1 MDNEKDKLN
10 KIREEYERQFSRIA
24 YLYNNEILPDGA
36 MKVRDLINLISKEL
50 GETYKN
56 VKDSIPDIKYKND
69 EDRIIINQDRYEAY
83 KTELSSMPPLDL
95 SDPNVLDSIE
105 KTKDIFDKMVK
116 EGKME
121 IDTDAEGNIDIEKVG
136 EQIKEQLKYLFGE
149 EVESIDPE
157 MIHDIN
163 DIGKTEI
170 DYESFEQNR
179 EDLSDEDDALK
190 NDKKSDKK
198 IPKFGFSI
206 GRPQG
211 RGSKEKK
218 RTIDE
223 YGINLNEQAK
233 SGKIDKVVGRTRE
246 IDRVIEILNRRNKNN
261 PCLIGE
267 PGVGKTAIA
276 QGLALKIVEGDVP
289 YKLMDKKI
297 YLLDMGTLV
306 AGTQFRGQFE
316 SRIKSIVKDCI
327 EDPNII
333 IVIDEVHTIVGNGE
347 SDGST
352 NAANILKPSLSRGD
366 IQVIGTTTLN
376 EYRKY
381 IEKDSAL
388 ERRFQPVIVD
398 EPSIEDTIEML
409 EGIKKYYEDFHK
421 VSISSDMIRKTVEM
435 SEKYIHNRFLPDKA
449 IDIIDEACSRL
460 NLNNKKLHELEML
473 KDELKKVQEE
483 KEKVLEKTGKD
494 TKEVKEE
501 KDITEDY
508 KLVAEFKQK
517 ECKLE
522 EDIQKLEEELKPVPL
537 TVDNVAKVIEKW
549 TKIPVSKI
557 TEAETDKLIKLEE
570 NIAKRVIG
578 HKEAVKAISKA
589 IRRNRAGLQTTKRPP
604 SFIFVGPTGVGKTEL
619 AKTVAYEMFGSEENI
634 IRVDMSEYMEKYSV
648 SKLIGSAPGYV
659 GYGEGGQLTEKVR
672 RNPYSIILFDE
683 IEKAHPDVFNLLL
696 QVLDDARLTDS
707 EGRVVNFENTI
718 IIMTS
723 NAGSTLNTNAIGF
736 GNENEVK
743 KEKILS
749 AVRETFRPEFLNRI
763 DEVIVF
769 EALTNEDIEK
779 ILDIFLRNT
788 QKALDRKNM
797 KLEVTKT
804 AREYIIKNG
813 TDLKYG
819 ARPLRRAVQRYVEDN
834 IAEDIL
840 LNKVHE
846 GKKVVVDLVKNKDGK
861 EEIVILEN
869 KI

>member
-149 EVESIDPE
+149 EVEAIDPE

-163 DIGKTEI
+163 DSGKTEI

-211 RGSKEKK
+211 RGSREKK

-846 GKKVVVDLVKNKDGK
+846 GKEVVVDLVKNKDGK
-861 EEIVILEN
+861 EEIVILE
-869 KI
+869 K

>member
-10 KIREEYERQFSRIA
+10 KIREEYDRQFSRIA
-24 YLYNNEILPDGA
+24 YLYNNEILPDRA

-163 DIGKTEI
+163 DSSKSEI

-179 EDLSDEDDALK
+179 EDLSDEDDAIK

-846 GKKVVVDLVKNKDGK
+846 GKEVVVDLVKNKDGK
-861 EEIVILEN
+861 EEIVILE
-869 KI
+869 K

>member
-163 DIGKTEI
+163 DSGKTEI

-797 KLEVTKT
+797 ELEVTKT
-804 AREYIIKNG
+804 VREYIIKNG

-846 GKKVVVDLVKNKDGK
+846 GKKVVVDLIKNKDGK
-861 EEIVILEN
+861 EEIVILE
-869 KI
+869 K

>member
-163 DIGKTEI
+163 DSSKTEI

-211 RGSKEKK
+211 RGSREKK

-460 NLNNKKLHELEML
+460 NLNNKKLHELEIL

-846 GKKVVVDLVKNKDGK
+846 GKEVVVDLVKNKEGK
-861 EEIVILEN
+861 EEIVILE
-869 KI
+869 K

>member
-163 DIGKTEI
+163 DSSKTEI

-179 EDLSDEDDALK
+179 EDLSDEDDAIK

-211 RGSKEKK
+211 RGSREKK

-327 EDPNII
+327 EDPDII

-846 GKKVVVDLVKNKDGK
+846 GKEVVVDLVKNKDGK
-861 EEIVILEN
+861 EEIVILE
-869 KI
+869 K

>member
-163 DIGKTEI
+163 DSSKTEI

-211 RGSKEKK
+211 RGSREKK

-460 NLNNKKLHELEML
+460 NLNNKKLHELEIL

-619 AKTVAYEMFGSEENI
+619 AKTVAYEIFGSEENI

-683 IEKAHPDVFNLLL
+683 IEKAHTDVFNLLL

-846 GKKVVVDLVKNKDGK
+846 GKEVVVDLVKNKDGK
-861 EEIVILEN
+861 EEIVILE
-869 KI
+869 K

>member
-163 DIGKTEI
+163 DSSKTEI

-179 EDLSDEDDALK
+179 EDLSDEDDAIK

-211 RGSKEKK
+211 RGSREKK

-846 GKKVVVDLVKNKDGK
+846 GKEVLVDLVKDKDGK
-861 EEIVILEN
+861 EEIVILE
-869 KI
+869 K

>member
-149 EVESIDPE
+149 EVEAIDPE

-163 DIGKTEI
+163 DSGKTEI

-211 RGSKEKK
+211 RGSREKK

-779 ILDIFLRNT
+779 ILDIFLKNT

-846 GKKVVVDLVKNKDGK
+846 GKEVVVDLVKNKDGK
-861 EEIVILEN
+861 EEIVILE
-869 KI
+869 K

>member
-163 DIGKTEI
+163 DSGKTEI

-179 EDLSDEDDALK
+179 EDLSNEGDALK

-460 NLNNKKLHELEML
+460 NLNNKKLHELEIL

-846 GKKVVVDLVKNKDGK
+846 GKEVVVDLVKNKDGK
-861 EEIVILEN
+861 EEIVILE
-869 KI
+869 K

>member
-56 VKDSIPDIKYKND
+56 IKDSIPDIKYKND

-163 DIGKTEI
+163 DSSKTEI

-179 EDLSDEDDALK
+179 EELFNEDDALK

-804 AREYIIKNG
+804 ARAYIIKNG

-840 LNKVHE
+840 LNKIHE
-846 GKKVVVDLVKNKDGK
+846 GKEVVVDLVKNKDGK
-861 EEIVILEN
+861 EEIVILE
-869 KI
+869 K

>member
-83 KTELSSMPPLDL
+83 KTELSSMPSLDL

-149 EVESIDPE
+149 EVEAIDPE

-163 DIGKTEI
+163 DSGKTEI

-211 RGSKEKK
+211 RGSREKK

-846 GKKVVVDLVKNKDGK
+846 GKEVLVDLVKNKDGK
-861 EEIVILEN
+861 EEIVILE
-869 KI
+869 K

>member
-50 GETYKN
+50 DETYKN

-121 IDTDAEGNIDIEKVG
+121 IDTDSEGNIDIEKVG

-163 DIGKTEI
+163 DSSKTEI

-179 EDLSDEDDALK
+179 EDLSDEDDAIK

-211 RGSKEKK
+211 RGLREKK

-769 EALTNEDIEK
+769 EALTNENIEK

-846 GKKVVVDLVKNKDGK
+846 GKEVLVDLVKNKDGK
-861 EEIVILEN
+861 EEIVILE
-869 KI
+869 K

>member
-163 DIGKTEI
+163 DSGKTEI

-179 EDLSDEDDALK
+179 EYLSDEDDALK

-508 KLVAEFKQK
+508 KVVAEFKQK

-797 KLEVTKT
+797 ELEVTKT

-846 GKKVVVDLVKNKDGK
+846 GKKVVVDLIKNKDGK
-861 EEIVILEN
+861 EEIVILE
-869 KI
+869 K

>member
-163 DIGKTEI
+163 DSSKTEI

-211 RGSKEKK
+211 RGSREKK

-846 GKKVVVDLVKNKDGK
+846 GKEVLVDLVKNKDGK
-861 EEIVILEN
+861 EEIVILE
-869 KI
+869 K

>member
-83 KTELSSMPPLDL
+83 KTELSSMPSLDL

-163 DIGKTEI
+163 DSSKSEI

-316 SRIKSIVKDCI
+316 SRIKSIIKDCI

-846 GKKVVVDLVKNKDGK
+846 GKKVVVDLIKNKDGK
-861 EEIVILEN
+861 EEIVILE
-869 KI
+869 K

>member
-163 DIGKTEI
+163 DSSKTEI

-211 RGSKEKK
+211 RGSREKK

-846 GKKVVVDLVKNKDGK
+846 GKEVVVDLVKNKEGK
-861 EEIVILEN
+861 EEIVILE
-869 KI
+869 K

>member
-163 DIGKTEI
+163 DSSKTEI

-179 EDLSDEDDALK
+179 EDLSDEDDAIK

-211 RGSKEKK
+211 RGSREKK

-233 SGKIDKVVGRTRE
+233 SGKIDKIVGRTRE

-846 GKKVVVDLVKNKDGK
+846 GKEVVVDLVKNKDGK
-861 EEIVILEN
+861 EEIVILE
-869 KI
+869 K

>member
-149 EVESIDPE
+149 EVESIDSE

-163 DIGKTEI
+163 DSGKTEI

-508 KLVAEFKQK
+508 KVVAEFKQK

-797 KLEVTKT
+797 ELEVTKT

-846 GKKVVVDLVKNKDGK
+846 GKKVVVDLIKNKDGK
-861 EEIVILEN
+861 EEIVILE
-869 KI
+869 K

>member
-163 DIGKTEI
+163 DSSKTEI

-179 EDLSDEDDALK
+179 EELFDEDDALK

-460 NLNNKKLHELEML
+460 NLNNKKLHELEIL

-846 GKKVVVDLVKNKDGK
+846 GKEVVVDLVKNKDGK
-861 EEIVILEN
+861 EEIVILE
-869 KI
+869 K

>member
-83 KTELSSMPPLDL
+83 KIELSSMPPLDL

-163 DIGKTEI
+163 DSGKTEI

-179 EDLSDEDDALK
+179 EDLSNEGDALK

-460 NLNNKKLHELEML
+460 NLNNKKLHELEIL

-846 GKKVVVDLVKNKDGK
+846 GKEVVVDLVKNKDGK
-861 EEIVILEN
+861 EEIVILE
-869 KI
+869 K

>member
-163 DIGKTEI
+163 DSSKTEI

-211 RGSKEKK
+211 RGSREKK

-297 YLLDMGTLV
+297 YLLDMGTLI

-846 GKKVVVDLVKNKDGK
+846 GKEVLVDLVKNKDGK
-861 EEIVILEN
+861 EEIVILE
-869 KI
+869 K

>member
-163 DIGKTEI
+163 DSSKTEI

-179 EDLSDEDDALK
+179 EDLSDEDDAIK

-460 NLNNKKLHELEML
+460 NLNNKKLHELEIL

-846 GKKVVVDLVKNKDGK
+846 GKEVVVDLVKNKDGK
-861 EEIVILEN
+861 EEIVILE
-869 KI
+869 K

>member
-163 DIGKTEI
+163 DSSKSEI

-179 EDLSDEDDALK
+179 EDLSDEDDAIK
-190 NDKKSDKK
+190 NDKKFDKK

-211 RGSKEKK
+211 RGSREKK

-846 GKKVVVDLVKNKDGK
+846 GKEVVVDLIKNKEGK
-861 EEIVILEN
+861 EEIVVLE
-869 KI
+869 K

>member
-163 DIGKTEI
+163 DSSKTEI

-179 EDLSDEDDALK
+179 EDLSDEDDAIK

-846 GKKVVVDLVKNKDGK
+846 GKEVVVDLVKNKDGK
-861 EEIVILEN
+861 EEIVILE
-869 KI
+869 K

>member
-163 DIGKTEI
+163 DSSKTEI

-211 RGSKEKK
+211 RGSREKK

-460 NLNNKKLHELEML
+460 NLNNKKLHELEIL

-619 AKTVAYEMFGSEENI
+619 AKTVAYEIFGSEENI

-846 GKKVVVDLVKNKDGK
+846 GKEVVVDLVKNKDGK
-861 EEIVILEN
+861 EEIVILE
-869 KI
+869 K

>member
-1 MDNEKDKLN
+1 
-10 KIREEYERQFSRIA
+10 
-24 YLYNNEILPDGA
+24 
-36 MKVRDLINLISKEL
+36 
-50 GETYKN
+50 
-56 VKDSIPDIKYKND
+56 
-69 EDRIIINQDRYEAY
+69 
-83 KTELSSMPPLDL
+83 
-95 SDPNVLDSIE
+95 
-105 KTKDIFDKMVK
+105 
-116 EGKME
+116 
-121 IDTDAEGNIDIEKVG
+121 
-136 EQIKEQLKYLFGE
+136 
-149 EVESIDPE
+149 
-157 MIHDIN
+157 
-163 DIGKTEI
+163 
-170 DYESFEQNR
+170 
-179 EDLSDEDDALK
+179 
-190 NDKKSDKK
+190 
-198 IPKFGFSI
+198 
-206 GRPQG
+206 
-211 RGSKEKK
+211 
-218 RTIDE
+218 
-223 YGINLNEQAK
+223 
-233 SGKIDKVVGRTRE
+233 
-246 IDRVIEILNRRNKNN
+246 
-261 PCLIGE
+261 
-267 PGVGKTAIA
+267 
-276 QGLALKIVEGDVP
+276 
-289 YKLMDKKI
+289 
-297 YLLDMGTLV
+297 
-306 AGTQFRGQFE
+306 
-316 SRIKSIVKDCI
+316 
-327 EDPNII
+327 
-333 IVIDEVHTIVGNGE
+333 
-347 SDGST
+347 
-352 NAANILKPSLSRGD
+352 
-366 IQVIGTTTLN
+366 
-376 EYRKY
+376 
-381 IEKDSAL
+381 
-388 ERRFQPVIVD
+388 
-398 EPSIEDTIEML
+398 
-409 EGIKKYYEDFHK
+409 
-421 VSISSDMIRKTVEM
+421 
-435 SEKYIHNRFLPDKA
+435 
-449 IDIIDEACSRL
+449 
-460 NLNNKKLHELEML
+460 ML

-840 LNKVHE
+840 LNKIHE
-846 GKKVVVDLVKNKDGK
+846 GKEVVVDLVKNKDGK
-861 EEIVILEN
+861 EEIVILE
-869 KI
+869 K

>member
-149 EVESIDPE
+149 EVEAIDPE

-163 DIGKTEI
+163 DSGKTEI

-211 RGSKEKK
+211 RGSREKK

-276 QGLALKIVEGDVP
+276 QGLALKIVEGDVR

-483 KEKVLEKTGKD
+483 KEKVLEKTCKD
-494 TKEVKEE
+494 TKE
-501 KDITEDY
+501 
-508 KLVAEFKQK
+508 L
-517 ECKLE
+517 
-522 EDIQKLEEELKPVPL
+522 
-537 TVDNVAKVIEKW
+537 
-549 TKIPVSKI
+549 
-557 TEAETDKLIKLEE
+557 
-570 NIAKRVIG
+570 
-578 HKEAVKAISKA
+578 
-589 IRRNRAGLQTTKRPP
+589 
-604 SFIFVGPTGVGKTEL
+604 
-619 AKTVAYEMFGSEENI
+619 
-634 IRVDMSEYMEKYSV
+634 
-648 SKLIGSAPGYV
+648 
-659 GYGEGGQLTEKVR
+659 
-672 RNPYSIILFDE
+672 
-683 IEKAHPDVFNLLL
+683 
-696 QVLDDARLTDS
+696 
-707 EGRVVNFENTI
+707 
-718 IIMTS
+718 
-723 NAGSTLNTNAIGF
+723 
-736 GNENEVK
+736 
-743 KEKILS
+743 
-749 AVRETFRPEFLNRI
+749 
-763 DEVIVF
+763 
-769 EALTNEDIEK
+769 
-779 ILDIFLRNT
+779 
-788 QKALDRKNM
+788 
-797 KLEVTKT
+797 
-804 AREYIIKNG
+804 
-813 TDLKYG
+813 
-819 ARPLRRAVQRYVEDN
+819 
-834 IAEDIL
+834 
-840 LNKVHE
+840 
-846 GKKVVVDLVKNKDGK
+846 
-861 EEIVILEN
+861 
-869 KI
+869 

>member
-163 DIGKTEI
+163 DSSKTEI

-179 EDLSDEDDALK
+179 EDLSDEDYAIK

-846 GKKVVVDLVKNKDGK
+846 GKEVVVDLVKNKDGK
-861 EEIVILEN
+861 EEIVILE
-869 KI
+869 K

>member
-163 DIGKTEI
+163 DSSKTEI

-179 EDLSDEDDALK
+179 EDLSDEDDAIK

-522 EDIQKLEEELKPVPL
+522 EDIQKLEEKLKPVPL

-804 AREYIIKNG
+804 ARAYIIKNG

-840 LNKVHE
+840 LNKIHE
-846 GKKVVVDLVKNKDGK
+846 GKEVVVDLVKNKDGK
-861 EEIVILEN
+861 EEIVILE
-869 KI
+869 K

>member
-1 MDNEKDKLN
+1 MENEKDKLN

-163 DIGKTEI
+163 DSGKTEI

-190 NDKKSDKK
+190 NDKKSNKK

-508 KLVAEFKQK
+508 KVVAEFKQK

-861 EEIVILEN
+861 EEIVILE
-869 KI
+869 K

>member
-95 SDPNVLDSIE
+95 SDSNVLDSIE

-163 DIGKTEI
+163 DSGKTEI

-508 KLVAEFKQK
+508 KVVAEFKQK

-861 EEIVILEN
+861 EEIVILE
-869 KI
+869 K

>member
-163 DIGKTEI
+163 DSSKTEI

-179 EDLSDEDDALK
+179 EDLSDEDDAIK

-211 RGSKEKK
+211 RGSREKK

-840 LNKVHE
+840 LNKIHE
-846 GKKVVVDLVKNKDGK
+846 GKEVVVDLVKNKDGK
-861 EEIVILEN
+861 EEIVILE
-869 KI
+869 K

>member
-163 DIGKTEI
+163 DSSKSEI

-233 SGKIDKVVGRTRE
+233 SGKIDKIVGRTRE

-508 KLVAEFKQK
+508 KVVAEFKQK

-797 KLEVTKT
+797 ELEVTKT

-846 GKKVVVDLVKNKDGK
+846 GKKVVVDLIKNKDGK
-861 EEIVILEN
+861 EEIVILE
-869 KI
+869 K

>member
-163 DIGKTEI
+163 DSGKTEI

-788 QKALDRKNM
+788 QKVLDRKNM

-846 GKKVVVDLVKNKDGK
+846 GKKVVVDLIKNKDGK
-861 EEIVILEN
+861 EEIVILE
-869 KI
+869 K

>member
-83 KTELSSMPPLDL
+83 KTELSSMPSLDL

-163 DIGKTEI
+163 DSSKSEI

-211 RGSKEKK
+211 RGSREKK

-846 GKKVVVDLVKNKDGK
+846 GKKVVVDLIKNKDGK
-861 EEIVILEN
+861 EEIVILE
-869 KI
+869 K